1 MKRNTF
7 VITLGIVI
15 ALGLLGAPAEAQL
28 INEGFEGATFPPD
41 GWATFR
47 GADNVGTGY
56 DWVQGT
62 TSPNTGAGYA
72 FVRYEAAGSTAED
85 WLVTPQLF
93 PDATDSTLS
102 FWMRQAY
109 SPDWGTVYTVR
120 VSTASQNT
128 HADFTVVQTWVET
141 DFDATYQEFSVDL
154 SAYVGQAIYVA
165 FVMAQDDGDSWYIDD
180 VTGVPVPVAL
190 MSFQVE

>member
-1 MKRNTF
+1 VRKTTYF
-7 VITLGIVI
+7 IVLGV
-15 ALGLLGAPAEAQL
+15 AAALLGTPAEAQL
-28 INEGFEGATFPPD
+28 INEGFEDPTFPPA
-41 GWATFR
+41 GWAAFR
-47 GADNVGTGY
+47 GVDDVGTLY
-56 DWVQGT
+56 DWERAT
-62 TSPNTGAGYA
+62 TSPNTGVGYA
-72 FVRYEAAGSTAED
+72 FVRYENVTSGIAED

-109 SPDWGTVYTVR
+109 TPDWGTTFTVR
-120 VSTASQNT
+120 VSTASQTT

-141 DFDATYQEFSVDL
+141 DFDTTYAEFTVDL
-154 SAYVGQAIYVA
+154 SAYSGQAIYVA

-180 VTGVPVPVAL
+180 VTGVPVPVEL